1 MKIEIGIEIEMIN
14 GANNEEVA
22 KALPKPMMGND
33 ENDKAWTEN
42 NGIQGSD
49 VSVRADGTCFLDR
62 LWNYGIGNAV
72 LCHKRSKL
80 HVRIMAD

>member
-22 KALPKPMMGND
+22 KALPKPMMEND

-42 NGIQGSD
+42 NGTQGSD
-49 VSVRADGTCFLDR
+49 VSGRADGAFAIEL
-62 LWNYGIGNAV
+62 IEE
-72 LCHKRSKL
+72 KRQNDETQKN
-80 HVRIMAD
+80 VDK

>member
-14 GANNEEVA
+14 EANNEEVA

-42 NGIQGSD
+42 NGTQGSG
-49 VSVRADGTCFLDR
+49 VSVCADGAFAIEL
-62 LWNYGIGNAV
+62 IEE
-72 LCHKRSKL
+72 KERSDETQKN
-80 HVRIMAD
+80 VDK

>member
-1 MKIEIGIEIEMIN
+1 MKIEIGIEIEMLN

-49 VSVRADGTCFLDR
+49 VSVRADGAFAIELIEEKGQSDEAQK
-62 LWNYGIGNAV
+62 NV
-72 LCHKRSKL
+72 DK
-80 HVRIMAD
+80 

>member
-22 KALPKPMMGND
+22 KALSKPMMGND

-49 VSVRADGTCFLDR
+49 VSVRADGAFAIELIEEKGQSDEAQK
-62 LWNYGIGNAV
+62 NV
-72 LCHKRSKL
+72 DK
-80 HVRIMAD
+80 